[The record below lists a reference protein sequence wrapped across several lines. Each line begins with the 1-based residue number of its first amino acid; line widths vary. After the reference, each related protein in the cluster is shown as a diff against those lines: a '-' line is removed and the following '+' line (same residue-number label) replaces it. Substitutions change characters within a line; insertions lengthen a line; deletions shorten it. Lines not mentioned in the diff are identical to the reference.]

1 MTTISHLPLNT
12 VAWFEPQLQHGTGA
26 LGCPTHVAGFGK
38 RAEAVRRQLVALMG
52 AVHEVSDAGG
62 LEAYDVAVV
71 SAGQIGPEDLASLL
85 ADIGPRTR
93 PVLWLVADEA
103 QEQQV
108 LQSVDAAQDACRLQD
123 TPEVAL
129 RRVQRLGAWMTARP
143 LVALD
148 DVDPLTGLL
157 NRRGFG
163 RVLRRTLNDLMP
175 GDQMAVVLFDL
186 DGFKALNDQYG
197 HAAGDVALAAVA
209 RALESVVC
217 RGDSLARLGGDEF
230 VVLLSRRSAAELVA
244 DARVLLEVIAQVR
257 PIALDDQEVDIEVR
271 ASAGLAMLR
280 QGLTEPQVLRQAD
293 QAAWE
298 AKAQGR
304 NRLVHFELIHDAG
317 EVGPE
322 ADLQRFQE
330 VTRLFGDRMNRM
342 LADVGRK
349 LVESAKQHAL
359 VDPLTRAR
367 NRGFFNE
374 RLPFELER
382 ARAMGRPLAMALLDL
397 DHFHDI
403 NVAFGWTTGDA
414 VLQRFVQLATSHLRP
429 TDWLARYGGEEFA
442 LVLPGTN
449 LEDARAV
456 AERLR
461 ASVEGTT
468 FQAMDGRVVP
478 VTLSIGVTVLTC
490 DIADAIALSTKAGK
504 ACIQAKESGR
514 NRVVAL
520 P

>member
-1 MTTISHLPLNT
+1 M
-12 VAWFEPQLQHGTGA
+12 
-26 LGCPTHVAGFGK
+26 
-38 RAEAVRRQLVALMG
+38 
-52 AVHEVSDAGG
+52 
-62 LEAYDVAVV
+62 AVV
-71 SAGQIGPEDLASLL
+71 SAGQIGPDDLASLL
-85 ADIGPRTR
+85 ADIGPRAR
-93 PVLWLVADEA
+93 PILWLIANEA
-103 QEQQV
+103 QEQLV
-108 LQSVDAAQDACRLQD
+108 LQSIDAAQDACRLQD

-129 RRVQRLGAWMTARP
+129 GRLERLSALKTVRP
-143 LVALD
+143 LMALD
-148 DVDPLTGLL
+148 NVDPLTGLL

-163 RVLRRTLNDLMP
+163 RVLRRALNDLIP
-175 GDQMAVVLFDL
+175 GDQKAVVLLDL
-186 DGFKALNDQYG
+186 DGFKAINDQYG
-197 HAAGDVALAAVA
+197 HAAGDAALVAVA
-209 RALESVVC
+209 RALESVV
-217 RGDSLARLGGDEF
+217 RSGDVLARLGGDEF
-230 VVLLSRRSAAELVA
+230 VVLLSRDSAAELVA
-244 DARVLLEVIAQVR
+244 DARVLLEVIGQVR
-257 PIALDDQEVDIEVR
+257 PIELDVQEVDIEVR

-280 QGLTEPQVLRQAD
+280 PGLTEPQVLRQAD
-293 QAAWE
+293 QAAYE

-330 VTRLFGDRMNRM
+330 VTRIFGDRMNRM

-374 RLPFELER
+374 RLPVELER
-382 ARAMGRPLAMALLDL
+382 ARALGRPLAMVLMDL

-403 NVAFGWTTGDA
+403 NVTYGWTTGDA
-414 VLQRFVQLATSHLRP
+414 VLQRFVQLATSQLRP

-442 LVLPGTN
+442 LVLPGTR

-461 ASVEGTT
+461 VAIETST
-468 FQAMDGRVVP
+468 FQAVDGRTVP
-478 VTLSIGVTVLTC
+478 VTLSIGVTVLT
-490 DIADAIALSTKAGK
+490 DDVADAIALSTKVGK
-504 ACIQAKESGR
+504 ACVQAKENGR